1 MAYPTGQNPQEDERT
16 KGGQY
21 ATVPGFALPGHSS
34 PSNTKDAPGST
45 IVYSYKGAVW
55 EEVTDDYQKIVSDLT
70 GKTIESAL
78 SRMHG
83 QFGEI
88 FYITGGEDTKPFF
101 KGSAIGDTC
110 RVQRPGDKVIVAE
123 WKWNGN
129 DWEKVQVSS
138 AVVSNLDVG
147 KLTAGAATINEL
159 AARKI
164 AAATGQFLE
173 LKTEQ
178 LVVSGEANFKKAV
191 AQEIWAKIVHS
202 HDAEFVKIKAGM
214 LDANAVTAENIRA
227 GAIDGQVITGARF
240 QTSKD
245 QFTFLAMTPDGLLAK
260 QEGRVTFRM
269 NPRSGDV
276 YLRGNVGNEDTWSY
290 SYFGD
295 IKFNGSEFDS
305 NKDKWGCGVLMA
317 SKQRNYLN
325 SGIIA
330 IRETKATGYLP
341 EIMIQAPRINGTY
354 APRLTLSTNGLYAD
368 AGLNY
373 GQVFLNLTPRTFA
386 VKFNDAHIHLLDR
399 FFEVR
404 LGKADD
410 RLVFQR
416 FTHINGQP
424 VADGG
429 TFGVYVNRMRRL
441 GIEATYAHLTTG
453 NRNNGFHVQQE
464 NIGMFWDNHHYVY
477 VDGNGV
483 HLRPFDKKF
492 RSPVPG
498 FTEPGG
504 RMEGKLL
511 NHICTESPWCGIEYW
526 AQVLLDADGKG
537 RYTLPEYVPALATD
551 MAPWAAIA
559 SAWNPVRSRLVR
571 DKYDISS
578 APWYVELEGTPGDV
592 VSVLVKGSR
601 ATYNVDLRKDH
612 LGESYEAP
620 ADELWSTANNI
631 DLLGS
636 PWAGQIDQLEI
647 VDGKYNIS
655 DEDYERIMNGW
666 KQ

>member
-83 QFGEI
+83 QTGEI
-88 FYITGGEDTKPFF
+88 YYITGGEDTKPFF
-101 KGSAIGDTC
+101 KGAAIGDTC

-123 WKWNGN
+123 WKWNGD

-138 AVVSNLDVG
+138 AVISNLDVG

-214 LDANAVTAENIRA
+214 IDANAITAENIQA
-227 GAIDGQVITGARF
+227 GAIDGKVITGARF

-260 QEGRVTFRM
+260 QEGRVTFRL
-269 NPRSGDV
+269 NPHSGDV

-290 SYFGD
+290 SRFGD
-295 IKFNGSEFDS
+295 ITFNGGEFDN
-305 NKDKWGCGVLMA
+305 NKDKWGCGVLMG
-317 SKQRNYLN
+317 SKQRTYKNDA
-325 SGIIA
+325 IVA

-341 EIMIQAPRINGTY
+341 EILIQAPRVIGDY

-368 AGLNY
+368 AGLSY

-386 VKFNDAHIHLLDR
+386 VKFGDAHIHLLR
-399 FFEVR
+399 NFFQVKV
-404 LGKADD
+404 GDADD
-410 RLVFQR
+410 RIVLDRQ
-416 FTHINGQP
+416 THINGKP

-429 TFGVYVNRMRRL
+429 TFGVYVNKQRRI
-441 GIEATYAHLTTG
+441 GVESEYAHLTTG
-453 NRNNGFHVQQE
+453 NVNHGFHVQRN
-464 NIGMFWDNHHYVY
+464 NIGIFWDNTHYIY
-477 VDGNGV
+477 VNGNEV
-483 HLRPFDKKF
+483 VLRPWNKKF
-492 RSPVPG
+492 RSPLPG
-498 FTEPGG
+498 YTEPGG

-511 NHICTESPWCGIEYW
+511 SHICTESPWPGIEYW
-526 AQVLLDADGKG
+526 AQVLLDENGKG
-537 RYTLPEYVPALATD
+537 KYVLPEYVPTLASD
-551 MAPWAAIA
+551 MGPWAAIA
-559 SAWNPVRSRLVR
+559 SAWHPVRSRLVR
-571 DKYDISS
+571 DKYDITSD
-578 APWYVELEGTPGDV
+578 PWYVELEGTPGDV
-592 VSVLVKGSR
+592 VSVLVKGTR
-601 ATYNVDLRKDH
+601 ATYDFDQRKDH
-612 LGESYEAP
+612 LGESHKAP
-620 ADELWSTANNI
+620 DDPLWTTATNI
-631 DLLGS
+631 DLLGT
-636 PWAGQIDQLEI
+636 PWADQLDQLEI

-655 DEDYERIMNGW
+655 DHDYERVMNGW
-666 KQ
+666 DQ